1 MGHIILGV
9 CYYQYGIGVE
19 EDIKKAFEYNIP
31 DLVNHKVLNI
41 NNPIIH
47 IRTSGDGRNVGR
59 KIKHVIITC
68 AILDDISNLYNADY
82 HHTIIL
88 CSGTEN
94 YNLLK
99 KILAPDTIYS
109 TCSFRSIPTKYYTER
124 IDIAKDKKG
133 HLRHLKSAEDD
144 NSTEQNNL
152 GTCYGTHAKDE
163 KGI

>member
-1 MGHIILGV
+1 M
-9 CYYQYGIGVE
+9 
-19 EDIKKAFEYNIP
+19 
-31 DLVNHKVLNI
+31 
-41 NNPIIH
+41 
-47 IRTSGDGRNVGR
+47 
-59 KIKHVIITC
+59 ITC

-82 HHTIIL
+82 HHTIVL

-163 KGI
+163 KGIWANLCKKKIFRVLSMQIGTVFKKKFQIL